1 MSPPPRSGTQ
11 GYAKEAP
18 ELIARYEALPFEAVH
33 GPLARFFPKPPA
45 SVLDIGAG
53 TGRDAAAF
61 AAMGHDVVAVE
72 PTAPLREAAI
82 ALHTGAGVE
91 WIDDALPDLSVVRA
105 LDRRFD
111 LALMTAVFMHLDAEE
126 RRRAAPA
133 LASLIAPGGR
143 LLVTLRHGP
152 VPEGRR
158 MFEVSADE
166 MRALV
171 EGYGLR
177 MLFSED
183 AASIQPENAAAGV
196 SWTRMAFARGD

>member
-1 MSPPPRSGTQ
+1 MSPSPRSGTQ
-11 GYAKEAP
+11 GYAEEAP

-33 GPLARFFPKPPA
+33 GPLARFFPEAPA

-72 PTAPLREAAI
+72 PTAQLHEAGM
-82 ALHTGAGVE
+82 ALHADAVVE
-91 WIDDALPDLSVVRA
+91 WIDDTLPDLTIVRA

-111 LALMTAVFMHLDAEE
+111 LVLMTAVFMHLDAEE

-133 LASLIAPGGR
+133 LASLLAPGGR
-143 LLVTLRHGP
+143 LLVSLRHGP

-166 MRALV
+166 MRSLAD
-171 EGYGLR
+171 GQGLKT
-177 MLFSED
+177 LFSED
-183 AASIQPENAAAGV
+183 AASIQPENAAVGV
-196 SWTRMAFARGD
+196 SWTRMAFEKSD